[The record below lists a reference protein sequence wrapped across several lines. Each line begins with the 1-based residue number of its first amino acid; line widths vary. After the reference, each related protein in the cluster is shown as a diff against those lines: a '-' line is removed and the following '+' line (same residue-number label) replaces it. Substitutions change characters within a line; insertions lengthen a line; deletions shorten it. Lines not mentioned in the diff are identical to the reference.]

1 MRRLRVPVD
10 HLHVAKLARRCFISN
25 AIVPRPIVL
34 GVTGF
39 RVGVDSKL
47 LEADFVKIAKRFGEK
62 RAIGYGAW
70 RDAGVCAQVLERA
83 GVARTRG

>member
-1 MRRLRVPVD
+1 MITSCREVGQALL
-10 HLHVAKLARRCFISN
+10 HLERDR
-25 AIVPRPIVL
+25 VL

-70 RDAGVCAQVLERA
+70 RDAGVCAQVLQRT
-83 GVARTRG
+83 GVARTKAERVVLAA